1 MEELNQK
8 SSKSK
13 KNKIIAAILIS
24 VAIFIVA
31 GVVAAKILKKDTATN
46 TATVSEPAKT
56 KPAKTYESPLDGV
69 GYSTNEQATRHPL
82 AVMIEN
88 HPDARPQSGLSNAS
102 IVYEAITEGGITR
115 FMAIFGPKDSSEI
128 GPIRS
133 ARLFFMDW
141 LKEYDAFYAHAGG
154 NEDALANITKYG
166 ILDLN
171 HATKYFYRD
180 NKGKS
185 VASEHTLYSST
196 EKLYQYASSKKFDIS
211 SSNFTKM
218 TYKDD
223 APTKESPKN
232 VEIDFSNSVSYAV
245 KWSYDAS
252 NNEYLRFMGGS
263 EHKDRTTSKQLTAK
277 NIIIQTVSRTLNPTG
292 SYGSQNWVF
301 KTVGSGDATILMDG
315 KSTKATWKKA
325 SLTDRTKF
333 YDETGAEIQFN
344 RGSFWYEI
352 VPPESEI
359 SFY

>member
-1 MEELNQK
+1 MEELK
-8 SSKSK
+8 PKPIKTK

-31 GVVAAKILKKDTATN
+31 GVVAAKILKKSPTGTAINEAGETV
-46 TATVSEPAKT
+46 TAV
-56 KPAKTYESPLDGV
+56 TYESPLDGV
-69 GYSTNEQATRHPL
+69 GYASKEQSTRHPL
-82 AVMIEN
+82 AVMVEN
-88 HPDARPQSGLSNAS
+88 HPDARPQSGLSGAS

-115 FMAIFGPKDSSEI
+115 FMAIFAPRDVSEI

-154 NEDALANITKYG
+154 NEDALANISKYN

-171 HATKYFYRD
+171 HSAKYFYRD

-196 EKLYQYASSKKFDIS
+196 EKLYEYAKSKKFDIS

-218 TYKDD
+218 TFKND
-223 APTKESPKN
+223 APTVEPPKN
-232 VEIDFSNSVSYAV
+232 VEIDFSNNPSYAV
-245 KWSYDAS
+245 KWTYDS
-252 NNEYLRFMGGS
+252 SKNEYLRFMNGQ

-277 NIIIQTVSRTLNPTG
+277 NIVIQTVSRTLDPTG
-292 SYGSQNWVF
+292 SYGSQNWIF
-301 KTVGSGDATILMDG
+301 KTTGSGDATILMDG
-315 KSTKATWKKA
+315 KTTKATWKKA

-333 YDETGAEIQFN
+333 YDEAGAEIKFN

-352 VPPESEI
+352 VPPESEVT
-359 SFY
+359 FY